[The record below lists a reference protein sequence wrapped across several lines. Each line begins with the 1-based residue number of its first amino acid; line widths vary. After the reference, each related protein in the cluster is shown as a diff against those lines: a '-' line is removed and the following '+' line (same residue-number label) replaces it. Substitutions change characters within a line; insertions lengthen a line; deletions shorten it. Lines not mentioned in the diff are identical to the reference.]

1 MSSEGVEL
9 SVAMV
14 TGDDM
19 MKSVSERIFFPSYCF
34 YCYYV
39 VQLKET
45 KDGGYAVDI
54 ESGRTLPSS
63 ILSMNAYIG

>member
-1 MSSEGVEL
+1 
-9 SVAMV
+9 MV

-19 MKSVSERIFFPSYCF
+19 MKSVSERIFFPSY
-34 YCYYV
+34 YYYV

-45 KDGGYAVDI
+45 KDDGYAVDI